1 VQAAGEHVAGVAAGG
16 GGGEGYLQGELLG
29 KGPQVEQ
36 PAEGAVI
43 FGDLGWVSE
52 GASLG
57 FLGGDSVFW
66 PAKIA
71 GVGRSVVGGSNFLED
86 YWNCFWVLMGWT
98 IGKGQRDWMK
108 AYNGIHCVDTQ
119 CPCFLR
125 LASAAH

>member
-1 VQAAGEHVAGVAAGG
+1 VV
-16 GGGEGYLQGELLG
+16 GEGKVTCRESCWGE
-29 KGPQVEQ
+29 GPQVEQ

-66 PAKIA
+66 PANIA
-71 GVGRSVVGGSNFLED
+71 GVGRSVVGGSKFLED
-86 YWNCFWVLMGWT
+86 YWNCFWVLMGWS

-108 AYNGIHCVDTQ
+108 AYNGIHCGDTQ